1 MAATI
6 IRLTTCAVF
15 AYLVALPVPETSP
28 PVLAPLTAILVLQ
41 VSIYQTLFSAV
52 RRVAA
57 VVTGVLI
64 ALGLSTW
71 IGFTW
76 WSLGLTITLGLAV
89 GYALRLR
96 EAVLEVP
103 ISAMLIL
110 SVGSKA
116 AATSRITETLI
127 GTAAGLI
134 AGFILTAPKVEPAE
148 EAIAG
153 LARAM
158 ADLLDRMA
166 AGLNGGSVN
175 DSARAWLDQAR
186 ALGIEIGRVGE
197 ALQQAEESTK
207 LNPRSMLPGS
217 TLVLRRSLETLEHAA
232 ITVRVLA
239 RSLVD
244 TTRLAGDD
252 NSVNDPDV
260 RRRLAGTLRE
270 LSAAVRLYGSL
281 ATELDTRRH
290 DVLEAE
296 LERHLAAARERQDRL
311 SELLAT
317 APAARPVGW
326 PLRGELISHLDRLR
340 SELEADVPDG
350 RPRRRR
356 NNRPRRWPRPHGQ
369 RVPSAFRRLPRLW
382 GPTRPRSP
390 DAPSRRDG
398 CLHPLTQVG
407 GRRGPCHAGRYL
419 PVAEHQERRDSL
431 HAEALLKRGR
441 FVHVHL
447 HQLDP
452 PGQVGGHL
460 RERRAHHAARSAPR
474 RPQVDDDRHRRG
486 LGHLGERVIAR
497 RRRSTA
503 AADGSCRSAV
513 GPWRPPAPGSGGRSS
528 GR

>member
-1 MAATI
+1 MRLALRPSQRATQISAAARTITQRAPVTLTLARDRAQPTAATI
-6 IRLTTCAVF
+6 IRLTACAVF
-15 AYLVALPVPETSP
+15 AYLIALPVPETSP

-57 VVTGVLI
+57 VVTGVLL
-64 ALGLSTW
+64 ALGLSSW

-134 AGFILTAPKVEPAE
+134 AGFVLTAPQVEPAE
-148 EAIAG
+148 EAIAD
-153 LARAM
+153 LARTM

-166 AGLNGGSVN
+166 AGLNDGSVN

-186 ALGIEIGRVGE
+186 ALGNEIRRVDE

-207 LNPRSMLPGS
+207 LNPRSLRLPYS
-217 TLVLRRSLETLEHAA
+217 TVTLRQSLETLEHSA
-232 ITVRVLA
+232 ITVRILA

-252 NSVNDPDV
+252 NPVNDPDV
-260 RRRLAGTLRE
+260 RRGLADTLRE
-270 LSAAVRLYGSL
+270 LSAAVRTYGSL
-281 ATELDTRRH
+281 ATQLDPRRH
-290 DVLEAE
+290 DALKAE
-296 LERHLAAARERQDRL
+296 LERHLAAARDQQDRL

-326 PLRGELISHLDRLR
+326 PLRGEVISHLDRLR
-340 SELEADVPDG
+340 SELEAGVPDG
-350 RPRRRR
+350 SAQRRVTVPGAGRGRTGSDCRPR
-356 NNRPRRWPRPHGQ
+356 
-369 RVPSAFRRLPRLW
+369 F
-382 GPTRPRSP
+382 
-390 DAPSRRDG
+390 
-398 CLHPLTQVG
+398 
-407 GRRGPCHAGRYL
+407 AG
-419 PVAEHQERRDSL
+419 S
-431 HAEALLKRGR
+431 
-441 FVHVHL
+441 
-447 HQLDP
+447 
-452 PGQVGGHL
+452 
-460 RERRAHHAARSAPR
+460 
-474 RPQVDDDRHRRG
+474 
-486 LGHLGERVIAR
+486 
-497 RRRSTA
+497 
-503 AADGSCRSAV
+503 
-513 GPWRPPAPGSGGRSS
+513 
-528 GR
+528 

>member
-1 MAATI
+1 M
-6 IRLTTCAVF
+6 RLATCAVF
-15 AYLVALPVPETSP
+15 AYLIALPVPETSP

-64 ALGLSTW
+64 ALGLSRW

-110 SVGSKA
+110 SVASKA

-134 AGFILTAPKVEPAE
+134 AGFVLTAPQVEPAE
-148 EAIAG
+148 EAIAD
-153 LARAM
+153 LARPM
-158 ADLLDRMA
+158 AGLLDRMA
-166 AGLNGGSVN
+166 AGLNDGSVN

-186 ALGIEIGRVGE
+186 ALGNEIRRVDE

-207 LNPRSMLPGS
+207 LNPRSMRLPYS
-217 TLVLRRSLETLEHAA
+217 TVTLRQSLETLEHSA

-260 RRRLAGTLRE
+260 RRRLADTLRE
-270 LSAAVRLYGSL
+270 LSAALRAYGSL

-290 DVLEAE
+290 DMLEAE
-296 LERHLAAARERQDRL
+296 LKRHLAAARDRQDRL

-340 SELEADVPDG
+340 SELEAGVPDG
-350 RPRRRR
+350 RAQRRR
-356 NNRPRRWPRPHGQ
+356 NRPRRWPRPHGQ
-369 RVPSAFRRLPRLW
+369 RVPPAFRRLMR
-382 GPTRPRSP
+382 
-390 DAPSRRDG
+390 
-398 CLHPLTQVG
+398 QK
-407 GRRGPCHAGRYL
+407 GRRVVR
-419 PVAEHQERRDSL
+419 
-431 HAEALLKRGR
+431 
-441 FVHVHL
+441 
-447 HQLDP
+447 
-452 PGQVGGHL
+452 
-460 RERRAHHAARSAPR
+460 
-474 RPQVDDDRHRRG
+474 
-486 LGHLGERVIAR
+486 
-497 RRRSTA
+497 
-503 AADGSCRSAV
+503 
-513 GPWRPPAPGSGGRSS
+513 
-528 GR
+528 

>member
-1 MAATI
+1 VSLALRRSQRATQISAAARTITQRAPVTLTLARHRAQPTAATI
-6 IRLTTCAVF
+6 IRLATCAVF
-15 AYLVALPVPETSP
+15 AYLIALPVPETSP

-64 ALGLSTW
+64 ALGLSRW

-110 SVGSKA
+110 SVASKA

-134 AGFILTAPKVEPAE
+134 AGFVLTAPQVEPAE
-148 EAIAG
+148 EAIAD
-153 LARAM
+153 LARPM
-158 ADLLDRMA
+158 AGLLDRMA
-166 AGLNGGSVN
+166 AGLTDGSVN

-186 ALGIEIGRVGE
+186 ALGHEIRRVDE

-207 LNPRSMLPGS
+207 LNPRSMRLPYS
-217 TLVLRRSLETLEHAA
+217 TVTLRQSLETLEHSA

-252 NSVNDPDV
+252 NSVNDPEV
-260 RRRLAGTLRE
+260 RRRLADTLRE
-270 LSAAVRLYGSL
+270 LSAAVRAYGSL

-290 DVLEAE
+290 DMLDAE
-296 LERHLAAARERQDRL
+296 LKRHLAAARDRQDRL

-326 PLRGELISHLDRLR
+326 PLRGELVSHLDRLR
-340 SELEADVPDG
+340 SELEAGVPDG
-350 RPRRRR
+350 RAQRRR
-356 NNRPRRWPRPHGQ
+356 NRPRRWPRPHGQ
-369 RVPSAFRRLPRLW
+369 RVPPAFRRLMR
-382 GPTRPRSP
+382 
-390 DAPSRRDG
+390 
-398 CLHPLTQVG
+398 
-407 GRRGPCHAGRYL
+407 
-419 PVAEHQERRDSL
+419 
-431 HAEALLKRGR
+431 
-441 FVHVHL
+441 
-447 HQLDP
+447 
-452 PGQVGGHL
+452 
-460 RERRAHHAARSAPR
+460 
-474 RPQVDDDRHRRG
+474 
-486 LGHLGERVIAR
+486 
-497 RRRSTA
+497 
-503 AADGSCRSAV
+503 
-513 GPWRPPAPGSGGRSS
+513 
-528 GR
+528 

>member
-1 MAATI
+1 MRLALRPSKRATQISAAARTITQRAPVTLTLARDRAQPTAATI
-6 IRLTTCAVF
+6 TRLTVCAVF
-15 AYLVALPVPETSP
+15 AYLIALPVPETSP

-134 AGFILTAPKVEPAE
+134 AGFVLTAPQVEPAE
-148 EAIAG
+148 EAIAD
-153 LARAM
+153 LARTM

-166 AGLNGGSVN
+166 AGLNDGSVN

-186 ALGIEIGRVGE
+186 ALGSEIGKVDE

-207 LNPRSMLPGS
+207 LNPRSMQLPYS
-217 TLVLRRSLETLEHAA
+217 TVTLRQSLETLEHSA
-232 ITVRVLA
+232 ITVRILA

-244 TTRLAGDD
+244 NTRLAGDD
-252 NSVNDPDV
+252 NPVNDPDV
-260 RRRLAGTLRE
+260 RRGLADTLGE
-270 LSAAVRLYGSL
+270 LSAAVRTYGSL
-281 ATELDTRRH
+281 ATELDPGRH
-290 DVLEAE
+290 DALKTE
-296 LERHLAAARERQDRL
+296 LERHLAAARDQQDRL
-311 SELLAT
+311 SELLAA

-326 PLRGELISHLDRLR
+326 PLRGEVISHLDRLR
-340 SELEADVPDG
+340 SELEAGVPDG
-350 RPRRRR
+350 SAQRR
-356 NNRPRRWPRPHGQ
+356 NRPRRWPRPRGE
-369 RVPSAFRRLPRLW
+369 RLPPAFRRLMR
-382 GPTRPRSP
+382 
-390 DAPSRRDG
+390 
-398 CLHPLTQVG
+398 QK
-407 GRRGPCHAGRYL
+407 GRRVVR
-419 PVAEHQERRDSL
+419 
-431 HAEALLKRGR
+431 
-441 FVHVHL
+441 
-447 HQLDP
+447 
-452 PGQVGGHL
+452 
-460 RERRAHHAARSAPR
+460 
-474 RPQVDDDRHRRG
+474 
-486 LGHLGERVIAR
+486 
-497 RRRSTA
+497 
-503 AADGSCRSAV
+503 
-513 GPWRPPAPGSGGRSS
+513 
-528 GR
+528 

>member
-1 MAATI
+1 MRLALRPSQRATQISAAARTITQRAPVTLTLARDRAQPTAATI
-6 IRLTTCAVF
+6 TRLTACAVF
-15 AYLVALPVPETSP
+15 AYLIALPVPETSP

-52 RRVAA
+52 RRVVG
-57 VVTGVLI
+57 VVAGVLI
-64 ALGLSTW
+64 ALGLSRW

-134 AGFILTAPKVEPAE
+134 AGFVLTAPQVEPAE
-148 EAIAG
+148 EAIAD

-166 AGLNGGSVN
+166 AGLNDGPVN
-175 DSARAWLDQAR
+175 DSARAWLDRAR
-186 ALGIEIGRVGE
+186 ALGNEIRRVDE

-207 LNPRSMLPGS
+207 LNPRSVRLPYTTV
-217 TLVLRRSLETLEHAA
+217 TLRQSLETLEHSA
-232 ITVRVLA
+232 ITVRILA

-252 NSVNDPDV
+252 NPVNDPDV
-260 RRRLAGTLRE
+260 RRGLADTLRE
-270 LSAAVRLYGSL
+270 LSAAVRTYGSL
-281 ATELDTRRH
+281 AAQLDPRRH
-290 DVLEAE
+290 DALKAE
-296 LERHLAAARERQDRL
+296 LERHLAAARDQQDRL

-340 SELEADVPDG
+340 SELEAGVPDG
-350 RPRRRR
+350 SAQRRRDRPRQ
-356 NNRPRRWPRPHGQ
+356 WPRPHGH
-369 RVPSAFRRLPRLW
+369 RVPPAFRRLMR
-382 GPTRPRSP
+382 
-390 DAPSRRDG
+390 
-398 CLHPLTQVG
+398 QK
-407 GRRGPCHAGRYL
+407 GRRVVR
-419 PVAEHQERRDSL
+419 
-431 HAEALLKRGR
+431 
-441 FVHVHL
+441 
-447 HQLDP
+447 
-452 PGQVGGHL
+452 
-460 RERRAHHAARSAPR
+460 
-474 RPQVDDDRHRRG
+474 
-486 LGHLGERVIAR
+486 
-497 RRRSTA
+497 
-503 AADGSCRSAV
+503 
-513 GPWRPPAPGSGGRSS
+513 
-528 GR
+528 

>member
-1 MAATI
+1 MRLAAQRSQATQVSAAARRITRRAPVTLTLARRRAQPTAATI
-6 IRLTTCAVF
+6 IRLATCAVF

-64 ALGLSTW
+64 ALGLSSW

-76 WSLGLTITLGLAV
+76 WSLGLTIALGLAV

-110 SVGSKA
+110 SVGSRA

-134 AGFILTAPKVEPAE
+134 AGFVLTAPKVERAE
-148 EAIAG
+148 EAISG

-158 ADLLDRMA
+158 ADLLDWMA
-166 AGLNGGSVN
+166 DGLNDESVN

-186 ALGIEIGRVGE
+186 ALSSEIGRVSE
-197 ALQQAEESTK
+197 ALAQAEESTK

-217 TLVLRRSLETLEHAA
+217 TVTLRQSLETLEHSA

-244 TTRLAGDD
+244 TTRLAGED
-252 NSVNDPDV
+252 NSVDDPDV
-260 RRRLAGTLRE
+260 RRRLADTLRE
-270 LSAAVRLYGSL
+270 LSAAVRAYGSL

-296 LERHLAAARERQDRL
+296 LGRHLAAARDRQDRL

-326 PLRGELISHLDRLR
+326 PLRGELISHLARLR
-340 SELEADVPDG
+340 SELEVGVPDG
-350 RPRRRR
+350 RAQRRR
-356 NNRPRRWPRPHGQ
+356 NGPRRWPRPHGR
-369 RVPSAFRRLPRLW
+369 RVPRV
-382 GPTRPRSP
+382 SP
-390 DAPSRRDG
+390 PHEVNR
-398 CLHPLTQVG
+398 
-407 GRRGPCHAGRYL
+407 
-419 PVAEHQERRDSL
+419 
-431 HAEALLKRGR
+431 
-441 FVHVHL
+441 
-447 HQLDP
+447 
-452 PGQVGGHL
+452 
-460 RERRAHHAARSAPR
+460 
-474 RPQVDDDRHRRG
+474 
-486 LGHLGERVIAR
+486 
-497 RRRSTA
+497 
-503 AADGSCRSAV
+503 ADGSAQF
-513 GPWRPPAPGSGGRSS
+513 G
-528 GR
+528 